1 MLDGELV
8 PPVTAAGNRSLGGA
22 RVILPAALS
31 LLVLGALIAIVLLVR
46 RNSKKSFTLFALNKP
61 AIFLFGIS
69 NLPNIL
75 FEPPTGPYVVFV
87 H

>member
-1 MLDGELV
+1 MAVSIWLLFSKFKYSLSFKYLLSHLTICNLLVLDGELA

-46 RNSKKSFTLFALNKP
+46 RNSK
-61 AIFLFGIS
+61 
-69 NLPNIL
+69 
-75 FEPPTGPYVVFV
+75 
-87 H
+87 